1 MSPFMPNLSFKHRRV
16 TKHVRFPSRV
26 DQIYIHQKRGDE
38 ESTPTASDIIN
49 KSVTS
54 TNAGICLGPHE

>member
-1 MSPFMPNLSFKHRRV
+1 MSPFVPDLSFKHRRV

-26 DQIYIHQKRGDE
+26 DQIYVYQKRGDE
-38 ESTPTASDIIN
+38 EPLSASDFIN

-54 TNAGICLGPHE
+54 TNANICLGPYE